1 MEAVNLLSDLRKN
14 GFSIKTE
21 NSRLFIAPAN
31 NLTNEIK
38 QNIKKSKAEILCAL
52 HRETELI
59 RLISLVAEY
68 NNFDRENYEEAVKH
82 AIADPINALTCFSS
96 LARRAGLL

>member
-1 MEAVNLLSDLRKN
+1 MDAVNLLSNLRKD

-59 RLISLVAEY
+59 RIISLVAEY
-68 NNFDRENYEEAVKH
+68 NNFDKEDYKEAVEH
-82 AIADPINALTCFSS
+82 ALADPINALTCFSS